1 MELHFAQHYGID
13 PKALRDYGAFDIS
26 VASDLPLFVDP
37 FLLFN
42 SEKDEY
48 QHLHAEILKY
58 LVFLRDKAAADLD
71 PALIKNL
78 YRFKEVK
85 QNWLG
90 FTVLGNGGSGLG
102 QGFAVALHS
111 SLGTI
116 LSNFGKESVTQE
128 SHLEKLCL
136 VRGGVG
142 RDNISDFTTNL
153 IKHYLCEYT
162 EKFAREHMKAEH
174 CQEVPVTRARFNYD
188 TETWE
193 TKRYYLPMLEG
204 DYVLLTPVDMLTR
217 DDTWINHS
225 DMIHQF
231 SQLPDAVEDDQ
242 LRAQINQ
249 YFRSKLTSKQP
260 TAEERATAAQ
270 ETIQRFPQ
278 LIDYYIKKKE
288 DDGELAESVSARKVA
303 ETDYVFVQQL
313 QRLLADLVA
322 NTDFY
327 SKPSSTYTEALERVR
342 YFKHYVENKDGYKL
356 INKGGDPFSN
366 EKDVQLYFGLVWYK
380 TEFDINREAN
390 NGGGPVDFKV
400 SRGSIDKSLIEFKL
414 ASNSKLKR
422 NLEKQLPIYEAA
434 NETRT
439 SVTVIV
445 CYTAADQAKVQ
456 RTLKALDLENEES
469 IVVIDARSDNKPT
482 GSKA

>member
-1 MELHFAQHYGID
+1 MELHFSQHFGVD
-13 PKALRDYGAFDIS
+13 PKVLRDYGAFDIS

-48 QHLHAEILKY
+48 QQLHADILKY
-58 LVFLRDKAAADLD
+58 LIFLRDKATDDLD
-71 PALIKNL
+71 PGLIKNL

-102 QGFAVALHS
+102 QSFAVALHS
-111 SLGTI
+111 SLGSI
-116 LSNFGKESVTQE
+116 LSSFGQESVTQD

-136 VRGGVG
+136 IRGGVG

-153 IKHYLCEYT
+153 IKDYLCEYT
-162 EKFAREHMKAEH
+162 ETFAKKHMKPERWR
-174 CQEVPVTRARFNYD
+174 EMPVPRARFNYD

-193 TKRYYLPMLEG
+193 TRRYHLPVLDG

-249 YFRSKLTSKQP
+249 YLRSKLTSKHP
-260 TAEERATAAQ
+260 TAKERATAAQ
-270 ETIQRFPQ
+270 ETIRRFPE

-288 DDGELAESVSARKVA
+288 DEGDLAESASARKVA
-303 ETDYVFVQQL
+303 ETDHVFVQQL
-313 QRLLADLVA
+313 QQLLADLA
-322 NTDFY
+322 TNTDFY
-327 SKPSSTYTEALERVR
+327 NKPSGSYEEALERVR
-342 YFKHYVENKDGYKL
+342 YFKHYVEKQDGYRL
-356 INKGGDPFSN
+356 INKGGKPFSN

-380 TEFDINREAN
+380 SEFDVNREVN
-390 NGGGPVDFKV
+390 NGGGPVDFKI
-400 SRGSIDKSLIEFKL
+400 SRGSLDKSLIEFKL
-414 ASNSKLKR
+414 ASNSKLSR
-422 NLEKQLPIYEAA
+422 NLEKQLPVYEAA

-439 SVTVIV
+439 SVTVII
-445 CYTAADQAKVQ
+445 CYTAADQTRVQ
-456 RTLKALDLENEES
+456 KALKALKLESEES

>member
-1 MELHFAQHYGID
+1 MELHFSQYFDIE
-13 PKALRDYGAFDIS
+13 PKVLRDYGAFDIS

-48 QHLHAEILKY
+48 QQLHAEILKY
-58 LVFLRDKAAADLD
+58 LIFLRDKATADLD

-116 LSNFGKESVTQE
+116 LSNFGEESVTQD

-136 VRGGVG
+136 IRGGVG

-162 EKFAREHMKAEH
+162 ETFARKHMKAEH
-174 CQEVPVTRARFNYD
+174 CREMPVTRARFNYD

-193 TKRYYLPMLEG
+193 TKRYYLPVL
-204 DYVLLTPVDMLTR
+204 DDDFVLLTPVDMLTR

-231 SQLPDAVEDDQ
+231 GQLPDAVEDDQ

-249 YFRSKLTSKQP
+249 YFRSKLTSK
-260 TAEERATAAQ
+260 
-270 ETIQRFPQ
+270 
-278 LIDYYIKKKE
+278 
-288 DDGELAESVSARKVA
+288 
-303 ETDYVFVQQL
+303 
-313 QRLLADLVA
+313 
-322 NTDFY
+322 
-327 SKPSSTYTEALERVR
+327 
-342 YFKHYVENKDGYKL
+342 H
-356 INKGGDPFSN
+356 
-366 EKDVQLYFGLVWYK
+366 
-380 TEFDINREAN
+380 
-390 NGGGPVDFKV
+390 
-400 SRGSIDKSLIEFKL
+400 
-414 ASNSKLKR
+414 
-422 NLEKQLPIYEAA
+422 
-434 NETRT
+434 
-439 SVTVIV
+439 
-445 CYTAADQAKVQ
+445 
-456 RTLKALDLENEES
+456 
-469 IVVIDARSDNKPT
+469 PT

>member
-1 MELHFAQHYGID
+1 MELHFSQHFGVD

-48 QHLHAEILKY
+48 QQLHSEILKY
-58 LVFLRDKAAADLD
+58 LIFLRDKTTDDLD
-71 PALIKNL
+71 PGLIKNL

-102 QGFAVALHS
+102 QGFAVALHR
-111 SLGTI
+111 SLGSI
-116 LSNFGKESVTQE
+116 LSNFGREGITQD

-136 VRGGVG
+136 IGSGVG

-153 IKHYLCEYT
+153 IKQYLCEYT
-162 EKFAREHMKAEH
+162 EAFAKQHMDAEH
-174 CQEVPVTRARFNYD
+174 CREVPVARARFNYD

-193 TKRYYLPMLEG
+193 TRRYFLPVLDG
-204 DYVLLTPVDMLTR
+204 DFVLLTPVDMLTR

-225 DMIHQF
+225 DMIHQYG
-231 SQLPDAVEDDQ
+231 QLPDAIEDDQ

-249 YFRSKLTSKQP
+249 YFRSKLGRRNP
-260 TAEERATAAQ
+260 TQAEREAAVQ
-270 ETIQRFPQ
+270 QTFRQFPQ
-278 LIDYYIKKKE
+278 LIDYYIRKKE
-288 DDGELAESVSARKVA
+288 EEGDLAESVSARRVA
-303 ETDYVFVQQL
+303 ETDDVFVQQL
-313 QRLLADLVA
+313 QLLLADLVER
-322 NTDFY
+322 TDFY
-327 SKPSSTYTEALERVR
+327 AKPATSYAEALDRAR
-342 YFKHYVENKDGYKL
+342 YFKRYVEKQDGYKL
-356 INKGGDPFSN
+356 INKAGKPFSN

-380 TEFDINREAN
+380 SEFDVNREVN

-434 NETRT
+434 NDTRT
-439 SVTVIV
+439 SVTVII
-445 CYTAADQAKVQ
+445 CYTASHWAKVQ
-456 RTLKALDLENEES
+456 RTLKELKLQNEES
-469 IVVIDARSDNKPT
+469 IVVIDARTDNKPS
-482 GSKA
+482 GSTA